1 MFCYFLN
8 TSGLSY
14 SDKSIKIS
22 GQVNISNEYIG
33 HHNVFLEAQQS
44 VEHYLNR
51 DGRLHKS
58 ELLSLWIDENISFAA
73 KCLITL
79 WWGHP
84 SRFVYDRAYSINNLD
99 RLSNPEMEAAFLY
112 VSACTTQNEAYRG
125 LRSLYEKF
133 EDGGEFCLNGIG
145 ITFFTKFFHFYF
157 ASHPIIAMPDYLP
170 VIADSHM
177 MDAVYAEMVDNDEEE
192 RHHLFK
198 TRVGNKPYASFRT
211 HNGSTADSYIG
222 FANYYNTKVTTL
234 KQEFPDLTP
243 FLLEDI
249 LFTKAEKLSTL
260 YIGADSN
267 GLFLPPWV
275 AGRYNEPEQVAII
288 FNNLIG
294 QSFLF
299 EGISARL
306 VGKILEYDYFEPIKV
321 RELVL
326 DFGCTLGDII
336 QFFVELSD
344 NKIIVAGHPS
354 DEDILKSR
362 KKIVREK
369 KQFLKQSKGT
379 ENLQSIF
386 ELVDTDYR
394 DRIEKQGIP
403 SSVSF
408 ELTYGCNEMCLH
420 CYNPGSSR
428 EECIAKKVASD
439 EMKLIDYKSVL
450 DQLEAMGVPKILFT
464 GGDPFMKKDFIEILR
479 YAHRKKFAISIY
491 TNGQA
496 MFNHQQY
503 YDDVLNCYPHTI
515 GLSLYSVEPEVHEKI
530 TRVPGS
536 CKKTMAIAEKFSKDG
551 VGMLLKC
558 PIMRINKDSY
568 RAIYDYAISI
578 NAVPEFEVNIT
589 SSVEGD
595 NYAVNNL
602 RLTEDEML
610 VLLKDPIIP
619 LSTERKNISRYM
631 ERPLDMGFC
640 GAGIDGMNI
649 KPNGEVSPCIAF
661 TAPCGNVK
669 TQRIE
674 EIWKNSETLKR
685 VRKLTYGDS
694 DRCGRESYCKYCNR
708 CIGQSYT
715 EHGVP
720 ENYSTDNCFIAKIRE
735 KLSIN

>member
-1 MFCYFLN
+1 MIRDLLDN
-8 TSGLSY
+8 WG
-14 SDKSIKIS
+14 
-22 GQVNISNEYIG
+22 ISNEDRPVNVSSQISIADRYIG
-33 HHNVFLEAQQS
+33 RHNVFLEAQRS
-44 VEHYLNR
+44 IEHFLTR
-51 DGRLHKS
+51 DGRLSKS
-58 ELLSLWIDENISFAA
+58 ELLSLWKNENISFAA

-84 SRFVYDRAYSINNLD
+84 SRFVYDSVYSIANLD
-99 RLSNPEMEAAFLY
+99 QLSNPGIEAAFLS
-112 VSACTTQNEAYRG
+112 VSASTIQDEAYSS
-125 LRSLYEKF
+125 LRNLYINF
-133 EDGGEFCLNGIG
+133 EDGGGFYLNGIG
-145 ITFFTKFFHFYF
+145 ISFYTKFFHFFF
-157 ASHPIIAMPDYLP
+157 ASHPITAIPDYLP

-177 MDAVYAEMVDNDEEE
+177 IDAVYAEMVDNDEEE
-192 RHHLFK
+192 RHHIFR

-222 FANYYNTKVTTL
+222 FANYYNAKVNTL
-234 KQEFPDLTP
+234 KQEFPELTP

-249 LFTKAEKLSTL
+249 IFNKAGRLSTL

-267 GLFLPPWV
+267 GIFLPPWI
-275 AGRYNEPEQVAII
+275 AGRYNEPEQVAIV

-299 EGISARL
+299 EGVSAKL
-306 VGKILEYDYFEPIKV
+306 VGKLLEYDYYEPIRV

-354 DEDILKSR
+354 EEDIR
-362 KKIVREK
+362 KIRRKVIREK
-369 KQFLKQSKGT
+369 KQFLKKSKGT

-394 DRIEKQGIP
+394 DKIENQGIP
-403 SSVSF
+403 YSVSF

-439 EMKLIDYKSVL
+439 EMKLDDYKTVL
-450 DQLEAMGVPKILFT
+450 EQLAAMGVPKILFT
-464 GGDPFMKKDFIEILR
+464 GGDPFMKKDFIEILK
-479 YAHRKKFAISIY
+479 YAHQRKFAISIY

-503 YDDVLNCYPHTI
+503 YDEVLNCYPHTI
-515 GLSLYSVEPEVHEKI
+515 GLSLYSIEPQIHENI

-536 CKKTMAIAEKFSKDG
+536 CKKTMAIAERFSNDG
-551 VGMLLKC
+551 VDLLVKC

-568 RAIYDYAISI
+568 KAIYEYAISI

-595 NYAVNNL
+595 NYAVNYL
-602 RLTEDEML
+602 RLTEEEMT

-619 LSTERKNISRYM
+619 LSTERKNISRFM
-631 ERPLDMGFC
+631 ERSLDMGFC
-640 GAGIDGMNI
+640 GAGIDGINI
-649 KPNGEVSPCIAF
+649 KPNGDVSPCIAF

-669 TQRIE
+669 TRAVKD
-674 EIWKNSETLKR
+674 IWDNSETLKR

-708 CIGQSYT
+708 CIGQSYS

-720 ENYSTDNCFIAKIRE
+720 EDYSTDNCFIAKIRE
-735 KLSIN
+735 KIDNK

>member
-1 MFCYFLN
+1 MFRDLLN
-8 TSGLSY
+8 NWG
-14 SDKSIKIS
+14 SIFIDSSILIS
-22 GQVNISNEYIG
+22 GQVRVANGYIG
-33 HHNVFLEAQQS
+33 HQNVFQEAQRS
-44 VEHYLNR
+44 VELFLNR
-51 DGRLHKS
+51 DGRLRKS
-58 ELLSLWIDENISFAA
+58 ELLSIWQNETTSFAA

-84 SRFVYDRAYSINNLD
+84 SRFVYDRVYSTDNMDI
-99 RLSNPEMEAAFLY
+99 LSNPDLEAAFLS
-112 VSACTTQNEAYRG
+112 VTNAQTLQEAFDN
-125 LRSLYEKF
+125 LKALYNNF
-133 EDGGEFCLNGIG
+133 ERNGEFSLDGVDVS
-145 ITFFTKFFHFYF
+145 FFTKFFHFYF
-157 ASHPIIAMPDYLP
+157 VSHPIAAMPDYLP

-177 MDAVYAEMVDNDEEE
+177 IDAVYAEMVDNDEEE
-192 RHHLFK
+192 RCHLFR
-198 TRVGNKPYASFRT
+198 TRVGNKPCASFRT

-222 FANYYNTKVTTL
+222 FANYYNAKVDIL
-234 KQEFPDLTP
+234 KQEFPDITP

-249 LFTKAEKLSTL
+249 LFTRAEKLSTL

-267 GLFLPPWV
+267 GLFLPPWI

-299 EGISARL
+299 EGVSARL
-306 VGKILEYDYFEPIKV
+306 VGKILEYDYYDPIRV
-321 RELVL
+321 RELAF
-326 DFGCTLGDII
+326 DFGCTLGDIA

-344 NKIIVAGHPS
+344 NKIIVAGYPS
-354 DEDILKSR
+354 EKDIQ
-362 KKIVREK
+362 KIRRSVVREK
-369 KQFLKQSKGT
+369 KKFLRQSKGT
-379 ENLQSIF
+379 ENLQSVF

-394 DRIEKQGIP
+394 DKIEKQGIP

-439 EMKLIDYKSVL
+439 EMKLEDYKSAL
-450 DQLEAMGVPKILFT
+450 DQLAAMGVPKILFT

-479 YAHRKKFAISIY
+479 YAHQKKFAISIY

-496 MFNHQQY
+496 MFNHKQY

-568 RAIYDYAISI
+568 RAVYDYAIRI

-602 RLTEDEML
+602 RLAEDEMQ

-631 ERPLDMGFC
+631 ERPLNMGFC

-674 EIWKNSETLKR
+674 DIWKNSETLKR

-735 KLSIN
+735 KLSNN

>member
-1 MFCYFLN
+1 MFRNLLN
-8 TSGLSY
+8 NG
-14 SDKSIKIS
+14 SILFNDESIRIA
-22 GQVNISNEYIG
+22 GQVIIANRCLE
-33 HHNVFLEAQQS
+33 HHAVFLEARQS
-44 VEHYLNR
+44 VEYFLNQ
-51 DGRLHKS
+51 DGRLRKS
-58 ELLSLWIDENISFAA
+58 ELLSLWSDENISFAA

-84 SRFVYDRAYSINNLD
+84 SRFVYDKVYSTTNLD
-99 RLSNPEMEAAFLY
+99 CLSNPEMEAAFLS
-112 VSACTTQNEAYRG
+112 VSASFTQDEAYNRLRELYVNFENRG
-125 LRSLYEKF
+125 R
-133 EDGGEFCLNGIG
+133 FCLDGIG
-145 ITFFTKFFHFYF
+145 ISFFTKFFHFYF
-157 ASHPIIAMPDYLP
+157 ASHPIEAMPHYLP

-177 MDAVYAEMVDNDEEE
+177 IDAVYAEMADNDEEE
-192 RHHLFK
+192 RHYLFR
-198 TRVGNKPYASFRT
+198 THVGNKPYATFRT
-211 HNGSTADSYIG
+211 HNGSTSDSYIG
-222 FANYYNTKVTTL
+222 FVNYYNTKVDTL
-234 KQEFPDLTP
+234 RQEFPNLTP

-249 LFTKAEKLSTL
+249 LFNRAGMLSTL

-267 GLFLPPWV
+267 DLFLPPWI

-299 EGISARL
+299 EGVSAKL
-306 VGKILEYDYFEPIKV
+306 VGKILGYDYYEPIRV
-321 RELVL
+321 GELVIA
-326 DFGCTLGDII
+326 FGCTLADIV
-336 QFFVELSD
+336 QFFEELSN
-344 NKIIVAGHPS
+344 NKIIVAGHPTGK
-354 DEDILKSR
+354 DILKIRR
-362 KKIVREK
+362 KVVREK
-369 KQFLKQSKGT
+369 KKFLKQSKGT
-379 ENLQSIF
+379 ENLQSVF

-439 EMKLIDYKSVL
+439 EMKWEDYKSVL
-450 DQLEAMGVPKILFT
+450 DQLAAMGVPKILFT
-464 GGDPFMKKDFIEILR
+464 GGDPFMKKDFIEILK
-479 YAHRKKFAISIY
+479 YAHQKKFAISIY

-496 MFNHQQY
+496 LFNRKQY

-515 GLSLYSVEPEVHEKI
+515 GLSLYSIEPEVHEKI

-536 CKKTMAIAEKFSKDG
+536 CKKTMAIAERFSKDG
-551 VGMLLKC
+551 VGILLKC

-610 VLLKDPIIP
+610 ILLKDPIIP
-619 LSTERKNISRYM
+619 LSTERRNISRYM
-631 ERPLDMGFC
+631 ERTLDMGFC

-674 EIWKNSETLKR
+674 EIWKNSEMLKR

-720 ENYSTDNCFIAKIRE
+720 ENYSADNCFIAKIRE
-735 KLSIN
+735 KLSQG